1 MSISL
6 KKQIEARPK
15 LKRFLLWM
23 MIHPVRCRPRLWLRL
38 LRLFYIHKGK
48 HSYIYYN
55 SRMDVV
61 PFHLFSLG
69 NSSVIESF
77 ACVNNAMGDV
87 VVGDHTRIGIHNTI
101 IGPVIIGNEVNLA
114 QGVVISG
121 LNHRFRDI
129 NVSINSSGVSTAQI
143 VIADDVW
150 IGANSVITSGVQ
162 IGTHSVVAAGSVVTK
177 DVLPYTVVAGVPARV
192 IKELKPCE

>member
-1 MSISL
+1 
-6 KKQIEARPK
+6 
-15 LKRFLLWM
+15 
-23 MIHPVRCRPRLWLRL
+23 
-38 LRLFYIHKGK
+38 
-48 HSYIYYN
+48 
-55 SRMDVV
+55 MDVV

-121 LNHRFRDI
+121 LNHSFRDI

-192 IKELKPCE
+192 IKELKP